1 MFEGRCNAHTSPLS
15 YTHAHAHLSLLSYTP
30 AHAHRLSSLV
40 FSFLFWGTQCLNIF
54 LICFIFYIQIYIQT
68 AFGNANGLSSST
80 RVKIRTVWRR
90 NCRQS
95 RRSSYLP
102 RRYVCQRMPSSI
114 RAQNPCRLA
123 AARQHR
129 SVMPNVNSLTTSIDD
144 TFLLPP
150 AMTTRR
156 CASVTF
162 SRPFLSPL
170 SPLAS

>member
-1 MFEGRCNAHTSPLS
+1 MQYPHLTPLL
-15 YTHAHAHLSLLSYTP
+15 HACTCTPLTPLLHACTCTP
-30 AHAHRLSSLV
+30 LI
-40 FSFLFWGTQCLNIF
+40 LFGLFFFIVGTQCLNIF
-54 LICFIFYIQIYIQT
+54 LICFIFYIQIYMQT

-129 SVMPNVNSLTTSIDD
+129 SVMPNVNSKIHASSTAQLCHFI
-144 TFLLPP
+144 F
-150 AMTTRR
+150 AR
-156 CASVTF
+156 CEFEICNTYI
-162 SRPFLSPL
+162 
-170 SPLAS
+170 